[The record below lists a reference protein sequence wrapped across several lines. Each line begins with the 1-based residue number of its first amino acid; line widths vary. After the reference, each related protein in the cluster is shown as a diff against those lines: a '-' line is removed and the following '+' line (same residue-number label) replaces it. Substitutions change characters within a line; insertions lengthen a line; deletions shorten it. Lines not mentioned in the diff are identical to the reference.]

1 METLFYDFIN
11 IIFLKYLLNKKI
23 TCQLFLVIFFLHL
36 FHNFKTKTNMK
47 KIILTVAAVF
57 AFGFANAQEGIV
69 TEGFAKGDVFISG
82 AVGFGSTKTGDFKT
96 NDFEI
101 APRAG
106 YFVTENIA
114 VGVALG
120 YQSAKLDFDGE
131 DVKNNTLSVGAFG
144 RYYFTPASKFSLF
157 GQLGVNYNSYDN
169 EFAVV
174 DGELVSGEFKGDGFD
189 VALAPGVNYFIT
201 KNFSLEATF
210 GILGFA
216 TTQPDED
223 GAEKTNSFN
232 FGLDMRDI
240 NLGLVYKF

>member
-1 METLFYDFIN
+1 
-11 IIFLKYLLNKKI
+11 
-23 TCQLFLVIFFLHL
+23 
-36 FHNFKTKTNMK
+36 MK

-57 AFGFANAQEGIV
+57 AFGFANAQEET
-69 TEGFAKGDVFISG
+69 TEGFKKGDVFISG

-96 NDFEI
+96 SDFEI
-101 APRAG
+101 APRVG

-114 VGVALG
+114 VGVAVG
-120 YQSAKLDFDGE
+120 YQSSKVEFGGE
-131 DVKNNTLSVGAFG
+131 DAKNNTLSVGAFG

-169 EFAVV
+169 EFDLEA
-174 DGELVSGEFKGDGFD
+174 GELGEFKGDGFG
-189 VALAPGVNYFIT
+189 VVVAPGVSYFIT

-210 GILGFA
+210 GILGFE
-216 TTQPDED
+216 TTKPDAD
-223 GAEKTNSFN
+223 GAEKTNSFD